1 MQSYSDMSSD
11 RKKIV
16 IGLSG
21 GVDSA
26 VAAARL
32 KQEGWNVTGLFMKNW
47 DEDDDE
53 AYCAAREDLAAATAV
68 SETIGISLKTVNF
81 SHEYWER
88 VFSTFLKEYQAGR
101 TPNPDILCNR
111 EIKFKEFLS
120 YAQMLGNPVIA
131 TGHYARIKNHK
142 NGFGLHKSVD
152 LSKDQSYFLH
162 ELDQTALAA
171 TIFPLGETNKTDVRA
186 EAVSLG
192 LPNAKRKDSTGI
204 CFIGERKFSDFLSK
218 YLPPT
223 PGDIKDLEGK
233 TIGKHQGL
241 WFYTLGQRQG
251 LDIGGAGDAWYVA
264 EKKMTENTLIVVQ
277 GHDHPS
283 LLKQSVSV
291 KKMHW
296 TLKAPAQP
304 RLKCFAKTRYRQDDQ
319 SCEVEIFPDGSLSA
333 TFEELQRAPTPGQSL
348 VLYHDTQVLGGGVIE
363 QVL

>member
-1 MQSYSDMSSD
+1 
-11 RKKIV
+11 
-16 IGLSG
+16 
-21 GVDSA
+21 
-26 VAAARL
+26 
-32 KQEGWNVTGLFMKNW
+32 
-47 DEDDDE
+47 
-53 AYCAAREDLAAATAV
+53 
-68 SETIGISLKTVNF
+68 
-81 SHEYWER
+81 
-88 VFSTFLKEYQAGR
+88 
-101 TPNPDILCNR
+101 LCNR
-111 EIKFKEFLS
+111 EIKFKEFLA
-120 YAQMLGNPVIA
+120 YAQMLGSPLIA

-142 NGFGLHKSVD
+142 DGFGLHKSVD

-162 ELDQTALAA
+162 ELGQTALAA
-171 TIFPLGETNKTDVRA
+171 TIFPLGEINKTEVRA

-204 CFIGERKFSDFLSK
+204 CFIGERKFSDFLAK

-223 PGDIKDLEGK
+223 PGDIKDIEGN
-233 TIGKHQGL
+233 TIGEHQGL

-264 EKKMTENTLIVVQ
+264 EKNMNENTLIVVQ

-296 TLKAPAQP
+296 TLKAPAQT

-319 SCEVEIFPDGSLSA
+319 SCEVEIFPDGGLSA
-333 TFEELQRAPTPGQSL
+333 TFEALQRAPTPGQSL
-348 VLYHDTQVLGGGVIE
+348 VLYDDTHVLGGGVIE